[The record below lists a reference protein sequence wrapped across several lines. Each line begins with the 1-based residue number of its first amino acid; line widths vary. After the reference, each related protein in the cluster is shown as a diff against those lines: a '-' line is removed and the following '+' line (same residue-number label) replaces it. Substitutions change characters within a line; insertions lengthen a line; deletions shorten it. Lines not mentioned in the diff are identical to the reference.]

1 MLLNMFFL
9 LSMVQRY
16 GDFWGYEIPHV
27 GYSAYHK
34 YGILP
39 LFTPT
44 PYLYIGVKSEKI
56 DKMFGSFKENTYFC
70 QQKAKT

>member
-1 MLLNMFFL
+1 MFFL

-34 YGILP
+34 YGICT
-39 LFTPT
+39 FFAPT
-44 PYLYIGVKSEKI
+44 PYLYIEAKP
-56 DKMFGSFKENTYFC
+56 
-70 QQKAKT
+70 QKKG

>member
-1 MLLNMFFL
+1 MYFCLIW
-9 LSMVQRY
+9 VQRY
-16 GDFWGYEIPHV
+16 GDFRCREIPHV
-27 GYSAYHK
+27 GYSVYHK
-34 YGILP
+34 YGILYLFP
-39 LFTPT
+39 LT